1 MGITINEGPAAR
13 ATLAVTPE
21 SPAAEAARLIATR
34 RIGAIP
40 VQDRHGRLVGLLSE
54 HDIVR
59 IVAHRAQGLRGLAVE
74 EVMTRDPIAVHPDTT
89 AESALELMQSRD
101 LRHLPVCSHDGRL
114 LGLVGPGDLVRR
126 G

>member
-1 MGITINEGPAAR
+1 MSISISGVPATR
-13 ATLAVTPE
+13 AMLAVTPE

-74 EVMTRDPIAVHPDTT
+74 EVMTPDPITVDQDTT
-89 AESALELMQSRD
+89 PESALELMQSRD
-101 LRHLPVCSHDGRL
+101 LRHLPVCSPEGRL